1 MWLSTAFVGKPDD
14 LSSGR
19 SRLALTVTIV
29 SCNRCFH
36 SGVQVVK
43 VRFRPAEVSCSRH
56 AATGTGGNRIASEGC
71 RERAGPTPWCSFKRT
86 GRPSRNRPLA
96 GWLTLAED
104 HTKSRWPQES
114 SDSLTSS

>member
-36 SGVQVVK
+36 SGVQVVE
-43 VRFRPAEVSCSRH
+43 VRFRPARF
-56 AATGTGGNRIASEGC
+56 AAADTRRPVQAAIELPARGVGSAQVPPRGALLNEPDGRAGTG
-71 RERAGPTPWCSFKRT
+71 
-86 GRPSRNRPLA
+86 PSLA
-96 GWLTLAED
+96 GLRWLRITRKAD
-104 HTKSRWPQES
+104 GRRNHQVR
-114 SDSLTSS
+114 